1 MKELRMHGRGGQGI
15 VVGGEML
22 SNAFLNEG
30 KYLAVMPSY
39 GVERRGSDVTAY
51 GRLSDKP
58 VREKSMSYH
67 PDYLVIFDPSQVSK
81 PSTYTG
87 FVDGGIIIS
96 CSADPEEILAM
107 GVKPSRIVLVDGIR
121 IAFEVTGNNLT
132 NMIMCGAFAR
142 SGVLSLEATL
152 KAIRENLP
160 AGFVK
165 TSLRGAERGY
175 NEAVVYD
182 YDVKN
187 SAQVHHPQWYRRPLA
202 CKTPDKPKYEAPW
215 GNFEDSR
222 LVMPTGSWKVTRPVV
237 DKTLCIKCGICKT
250 FCPTQCIG
258 LTEDGY
264 YEADLSFCKGCGV
277 CSYECP
283 KKAINMR
290 LDSEFEQQGGAE
302 MLKVLSGNKA
312 AAYAAKLAR
321 IEVAAVYPITPQ
333 SQIGEDV
340 SKFVADGELDCSI
353 IEVEGEHSVMSA
365 ITGAAVAGSR
375 VFTATSSLGLAY
387 MTEPMMF
394 AAGMRVPMV
403 MVDVTRETSAQRG
416 ISTSRQD
423 AASTRDSGWLEID
436 PSNAQELPYIQY
448 RYQTLQAIDRVKEIF
463 PKIEAEFEQIFGRSY
478 GGLVEEYRTE
488 DAEYVLMTNGSAA
501 GMVKNVVDAA
511 RKEGIKAGLVRIR
524 MYRPYPREDI
534 IRILR
539 GKKACGVIDRSIC
552 LGWNCGHLF
561 QEARAAIAL
570 EPDMPKMLSFIDGI
584 SSLDITREHIEL
596 ALGMTMAA
604 GEGEPVQET
613 NWLSWE

>member
-1 MKELRMHGRGGQGI
+1 MHGRGGQGI
-15 VVGGEML
+15 VVGGEIL

>member
-1 MKELRMHGRGGQGI
+1 
-15 VVGGEML
+15 
-22 SNAFLNEG
+22 
-30 KYLAVMPSY
+30 
-39 GVERRGSDVTAY
+39 
-51 GRLSDKP
+51 
-58 VREKSMSYH
+58 
-67 PDYLVIFDPSQVSK
+67 
-81 PSTYTG
+81 
-87 FVDGGIIIS
+87 
-96 CSADPEEILAM
+96 
-107 GVKPSRIVLVDGIR
+107 
-121 IAFEVTGNNLT
+121 
-132 NMIMCGAFAR
+132 
-142 SGVLSLEATL
+142 
-152 KAIRENLP
+152 
-160 AGFVK
+160 
-165 TSLRGAERGY
+165 
-175 NEAVVYD
+175 
-182 YDVKN
+182 
-187 SAQVHHPQWYRRPLA
+187 
-202 CKTPDKPKYEAPW
+202 
-215 GNFEDSR
+215 
-222 LVMPTGSWKVTRPVV
+222 
-237 DKTLCIKCGICKT
+237 
-250 FCPTQCIG
+250 
-258 LTEDGY
+258 
-264 YEADLSFCKGCGV
+264 
-277 CSYECP
+277 
-283 KKAINMR
+283 
-290 LDSEFEQQGGAE
+290 

-375 VFTATSSLGLAY
+375 VITATSSLGLAY